1 MHRIPK
7 PTALQVSTS
16 PMGRR
21 GRRGSAYVLAAIAV
35 VVLST
40 LGVGMLSAAWQTRL
54 NAIRFKNETVSML
67 AAEAGYEQAIYWMG
81 QQQDMLSAL
90 KNQTPGTSC
99 SLAFVDGA
107 CDYAIELHSFANARP
122 VYKVV
127 SKGRSGRFSRTVDVL
142 VLQAI
147 SGWDMG
153 ICAVPSS
160 SSSTQA
166 VYFADSE
173 IIDVPVQI
181 NNRHDSPDYR
191 DIYITGSPEFRQ
203 AVGMG
208 EGHYSDGGSDKYS
221 SVIELFDGGI
231 YFDQPDS
238 KITDQDAIAAK
249 IARFEDSTKS
259 NFNFKPVATA
269 KSEVQSPSAAVQL
282 EFFVEGG
289 AGKVRITKDC
299 TVRGFQQPYDSRT
312 WDFKLRPGGVA
323 TPYERYDI
331 YAYHLV
337 VGQAVENGVRLTQD
351 ITDSYVTQKIGACES
366 APGGQIFV
374 DGNVIIG
381 GDGTEHNGDQVVNGK
396 MTVVATGNIWI
407 ADSIVVDGAH
417 DADGRPSADNPNI
430 LGLIAQGVIKVVDPG
445 MTDPDVG
452 SVGFIPEE
460 PSGFDYVPIG
470 RADPGSWV
478 SVRQQVKVGS
488 RWVWQWV
495 QEYQEA
501 EEYERHLPDPMVVEA
516 ALTVGGGGWG
526 AENVRRGYYGG
537 RKEDGGSQDYLVVR
551 GTIVEAMRGV
561 VGLIGSDGFYKQYY
575 LDARL
580 LEGILPGDIWLR
592 GKYIPAPAG
601 WDDYRSSI

>member
-1 MHRIPK
+1 MRRTPK
-7 PTALQVSTS
+7 PTVLEVSTS
-16 PMGRR
+16 PMGHR
-21 GRRGSAYVLAAIAV
+21 GRRGSAYALAAVAV

-40 LGVGMLSAAWQTRL
+40 LGVGMLSAAWHTRL
-54 NAIRFKNETVSML
+54 NALKFKNETISML
-67 AAEAGYEQAIYWMG
+67 AAEAGYEQAIHWMS

-90 KNQTPGTSC
+90 KNQAPGTTG

-107 CDYAIELHSFANARP
+107 CDYAIELHSFATARP
-122 VYKVV
+122 VYRVV

-153 ICAVPSS
+153 ICGVPSS
-160 SSSTQA
+160 SSSTQP

-173 IIDVPVQI
+173 IIDVPIQI
-181 NNRHDSPDYR
+181 NNQHDSPDQR
-191 DIYITGSPEFRQ
+191 DIYITGSPQFHQ
-203 AVGMG
+203 TVGMG
-208 EGHYSDGGSDKYS
+208 EGRYTNGGGGDKYAG
-221 SVIELFDGGI
+221 VIDTFGGGI

-238 KITDQDAIAAK
+238 KITDADAIAAK
-249 IARFEDSTKS
+249 IERFENSTKP

-269 KSEVQSPSAAVQL
+269 KSQVENPNAAVQL

-289 AGKVRITKDC
+289 VGKVRITKDC
-299 TVRGFQQPYDSRT
+299 TVRGFQQSYDSRT
-312 WDFKLRPGGVA
+312 WDFKLRPGGIG
-323 TPYERYDI
+323 TPYEKYDI
-331 YAYHLV
+331 YAYHLRRG
-337 VGQAVENGVRLTQD
+337 VGSSVTWD
-351 ITDSYVTQKIGACES
+351 ITDSYVTQKLGNCES

-374 DGNVIIG
+374 DDNVIIG
-381 GDGTEHNGDQVVNGK
+381 GDKTEHNGDQLINGK
-396 MTVVATGNIWI
+396 ITVVATGNIWI
-407 ADSIVVDGAH
+407 ADSIILDGPH
-417 DADGRPSADNPNI
+417 DADGRPSKGNPNI

-470 RADPGSWV
+470 RADGGSWV
-478 SVRQQVKVGS
+478 SVYKKVKVGKKTT
-488 RWVWQWV
+488 RQWV

-501 EEYERHLPDPMVVEA
+501 PEYKRHLPDPMVVEA
-516 ALTVGGGGWG
+516 AITVGGGGWG
-526 AENVRRGYYGG
+526 AENVQRGWYGG
-537 RKEDGGSQDYLVVR
+537 RKEESPSQDYLVVR
-551 GTIVEAMRGV
+551 GTLVEAIRGV

-575 LDARL
+575 LDTRL

-601 WDDYRSSI
+601 WHDYQSSI